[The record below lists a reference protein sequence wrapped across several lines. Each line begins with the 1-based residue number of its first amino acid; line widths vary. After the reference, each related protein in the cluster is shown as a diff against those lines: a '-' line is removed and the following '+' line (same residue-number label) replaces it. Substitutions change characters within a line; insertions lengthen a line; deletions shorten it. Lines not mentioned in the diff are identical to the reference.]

1 MMSRGD
7 DIPQAVSD
15 IANGR
20 PVIVVDD
27 GDRDDE
33 GDLVFAA
40 AAATPELVAF
50 AVRHT
55 SGFVCT
61 ALPAQVADRLR
72 LPPMTAVNQNVR
84 GTDHAVTVDAR
95 DGVTTGISARDR
107 ARTIRLLADP
117 GASPRSFSR
126 PGHVVPLRACAGGVL
141 RRPGHTEAAVDLA
154 RLAGWA
160 PVAALSRI
168 VSPTD
173 DRGMARLDELI
184 VFAKCHDLR
193 LVTVADLVEHLRR
206 TGPPQ
211 ALGDDPHHRLPGP
224 LTCDC
229 GRADLLARPDYVA
242 SRQG

>member
-1 MMSRGD
+1 MMFRGD
-7 DIPQAVSD
+7 GIAQAILDIEK
-15 IANGR
+15 GR
-20 PVIVVDD
+20 PVVVVDD

-117 GASPRSFSR
+117 GASPHSFAR
-126 PGHVVPLRACAGGVL
+126 PGHVVPLRACPGGVL

-154 RLAGWA
+154 RLAGCA

-173 DRGMARLDELI
+173 DRGMARLDELT
-184 VFAKCHDLR
+184 VFAKDHDLR
-193 LVTVADLVEHLRR
+193 LITISDLVDHLRR
-206 TGPPQ
+206 TSPPK
-211 ALGDDPHHRLPGP
+211 APGDDPHHRRLGT

-229 GRADLLARPDYVA
+229 GRAGLLARPNYVA
-242 SRQG
+242 S

>member
-1 MMSRGD
+1 MMFRGD
-7 DIPQAVSD
+7 GIEQAISD
-15 IANGR
+15 ITKGR
-20 PVIVVDD
+20 PVVVVAD

-61 ALPAQVADRLR
+61 ALPAQAADRMR
-72 LPPMTAVNQNVR
+72 LPPMTAINQNVR
-84 GTDHAVTVDAR
+84 GTAHAVTVDAR

-117 GASPRSFSR
+117 GASPHSFAR
-126 PGHVVPLRACAGGVL
+126 PGHVVPLRACPGGVL

-154 RLAGWA
+154 GLAGWA

-168 VSPTD
+168 VSPAD
-173 DRGMARLDELI
+173 DRGMARLDELA
-184 VFAKCHDLR
+184 VFAKDHDLK
-193 LVTVADLVEHLRR
+193 LVTIADLVEYRR
-206 TGPPQ
+206 RADPPK
-211 ALGDDPHHRLPGP
+211 ALGDDPDHHPLGTPG
-224 LTCDC
+224 CDC
-229 GRADLLARPDYVA
+229 RRADLLARPGQVA
-242 SRQG
+242 SRR